1 MRKQT
6 VKKCRICGKKYQG
19 YGHNAEPVNSGFC
32 CDQCQYI
39 VTAERLRRTIPQ
51 PFWVGQKVHIIKL
64 KGEEELTGET
74 YVNREG
80 VITHIDDAGQLH
92 GTWGSLAIIPD
103 VDRFYIMK
111 KEGM

>member
-64 KGEEELTGET
+64 KGEEGLTGET

-80 VITHIDDAGQLH
+80 VITSIDDTGQLH

-111 KEGM
+111 KEGK

>member
-19 YGHNAEPVNSGFC
+19 YGHNAEPVNSVFC

-64 KGEEELTGET
+64 KGEEGLTS
-74 YVNREG
+74 NRG
-80 VITHIDDAGQLH
+80 LR
-92 GTWGSLAIIPD
+92 AILTLWF
-103 VDRFYIMK
+103 VLR
-111 KEGM
+111 